1 MSSTAVIVLVVI
13 IVVLLAVGLI
23 LAQRASRRRRLR
35 ERFGPEYDRMMA
47 DRENP
52 REVEQELADREKR
65 HKELPIRALPADA
78 RDRYAREWLAVQERF
93 VDAPAESVGEAHRLV
108 TSLMNDR
115 GYPTEN
121 FDQQLADLSVE
132 HAHTLDQYREA
143 HVISDKAGDGTATTE
158 ELRRAMVHYR
168 ALFEELLGDQVRSQ
182 PTTNG

>member
-1 MSSTAVIVLVVI
+1 MTSTVVVVLVLIV
-13 IVVLLAVGLI
+13 VVLLAGALI

-47 DRENP
+47 DRENTK
-52 REVEQELADREKR
+52 EVEQELAEREKR
-65 HKELPIRALPADA
+65 HRELPIRALSADA
-78 RDRYAREWLAVQERF
+78 RDRYAGEWLAVQERF
-93 VDAPAESVGEAHRLV
+93 VDAPTESVGEAHRLV
-108 TSLMNDR
+108 TALMGDR

-121 FDQQLADLSVE
+121 FDQQVADLSVE

-143 HVISDKAGDGTATTE
+143 HVISDKAAGGTATTE

-168 ALFEELLGDQVRSQ
+168 SLFEELLGDQVRSQ